1 MRPRFQYTNTNSG
14 FERGIT
20 MEIIRQYGIE
30 DKRDLY
36 NLSEAPGL
44 SMQKMVGQRVEV
56 KGYLLTSDVDKKTGE
71 IVKIL
76 KVMDRDGNICGTGSK
91 PFIEGFE
98 KFLLFMGTD
107 EIDSFAI
114 GEKNVISSSVIR

>member
-1 MRPRFQYTNTNSG
+1 
-14 FERGIT
+14 
-20 MEIIRQYGIE
+20 MEIIRQYGIN

-44 SMQKMVGQRVEV
+44 SMQQMVGQRIEV
-56 KGYLLTSDVDKKTGE
+56 KGYLLTSDTDKSTGE
-71 IVKIL
+71 IRKVL
-76 KVMDRDGNICGTGSK
+76 KVMDTDGNICGTGSK

-107 EIDSFAI
+107 KIDSFTVGQKTGKAGRTYLLFI
-114 GEKNVISSSVIR
+114 A